1 MYSLLRN
8 KKGQF
13 IMSQSTFVN
22 DQGEIVA
29 TGRIT
34 PSFIDLKLID
44 GTRFYSTFTYNALQ
58 SLNIAKAIQI
68 GVQTK

>member
-1 MYSLLRN
+1 
-8 KKGQF
+8 
-13 IMSQSTFVN
+13 MSQSTFVN

-44 GTRFYSTFTYNALQ
+44 GTRFYSSFTYNALQ
-58 SLNIAKAIQI
+58 FVYYRVGK
-68 GVQTK
+68 